1 VIIRKLRLEKGLSQ
15 EQLATMAGISP
26 RTLQRI
32 ERGANASPETLK
44 CLASVLETDFTELRE
59 DMTTSDHARAAPI
72 LSVKEQE
79 AMESVRDI
87 KSFYSHLA
95 TFVVVLIALTVMNL
109 IVSPGYLWVI
119 WVAFGWGI
127 GVASHAL
134 SVFEITNF
142 FGADWDRRQI
152 QKRLNR

>member
-1 VIIRKLRLEKGLSQ
+1 
-15 EQLATMAGISP
+15 MAGISP

-59 DMTTSDHARAAPI
+59 DMTTSDQAAAAPK
-72 LSVKEQE
+72 LSSREQD
-79 AMESVRDI
+79 AMEYVRDI

-95 TFVVVLIALTVMNL
+95 TFAVVLIALTAMNL
-109 IVSPGYLWVI
+109 IVTPGYLWVL
-119 WVAFGWGI
+119 WVAFGWSI
-127 GVASHAL
+127 GVISHAL
-134 SVFEITNF
+134 SVFEITNV
-142 FGADWDRRQI
+142 FGPDWERRQI